1 MVLPQVHQLIQE
13 EEISTYL
20 QEILLAMKFLLF
32 LKNKPPN
39 IQEVNTKEE
48 TKPHYQKSTRLR
60 IYFLF
65 PKFIMNFN
73 SVFR

>member
-48 TKPHYQKSTRLR
+48 TKPHYQKKYTSAY
-60 IYFLF
+60 ILF
-65 PKFIMNFN
+65 VSKVHNEF
-73 SVFR
+73 